1 MGKNYT
7 HILLDLDGTI
17 TDSMPGITRSVQYA
31 LEHMGIHVE
40 DTNTLRRFI
49 GPPLRDSFRDYY
61 HFNDAQTSV
70 ALAQYRERYEE
81 KGMFE
86 SQVYNGIPALLEEL
100 RNGGKT
106 IMLATS
112 KPEVYAKQILEHFGI
127 HSYFSFV
134 GGADLE
140 GRRDHKADVL
150 RHVLAHFPEID
161 PENMV
166 MVGDRHHDID
176 GAKAL
181 QIDAIGVLYGYG
193 NLPELQKAGATYI
206 AKDVE
211 DLKRLLLNN

>member
-1 MGKNYT
+1 MRKKYT
-7 HILLDLDGTI
+7 HILLDLDGTL

-31 LEHMGIHVE
+31 LEHFGIHVE

-61 HFNDAQTSV
+61 HFDESQTERAV
-70 ALAQYRERYEE
+70 AQYRERYEA

-86 SQVYNGIPALLEEL
+86 SEVYEGIPALLEEL
-100 RNGGKT
+100 RRSGKT

-112 KPEVYAKQILEHFGI
+112 KPEINARQILEHFGI
-127 HSYFSFV
+127 DPFFSFV

-140 GRRDHKADVL
+140 GRREHKADVL
-150 RHVLAHFPEID
+150 RHILAHFPEVN

-176 GAKAL
+176 GAKTV

-193 NLPELQKAGATYI
+193 NLAELQEAGATHI
-206 AKDVE
+206 AKDVT
-211 DLKRLLLNN
+211 DLKRLLLEN